1 MLNNR
6 TSSKPKYLIFMYP
19 KFDIL
24 NDVEHHNWS
33 LVNLATFV
41 GSDKI
46 LLWALSEGGDFAL
59 ETKDGWDCI
68 LLAIWQGH
76 YQSIYLYLY
85 KF

>member
-1 MLNNR
+1 MHLNI
-6 TSSKPKYLIFMYP
+6 TQ

-24 NDVEHHNWS
+24 NDISLHNWS

-46 LLWALSEGGDFAL
+46 LLWTLSEGGDFAL

-76 YQSIYLYLY
+76 YQSIFTY
-85 KF
+85 KLFKSFDTTIRTIEF